1 MCPVFIE
8 NISSDSRITLL
19 SLKKLARRILR
30 DFKER
35 GGLNI
40 ILVSDGYMK
49 KLNQRFTRRKGTTD
63 VLSFGFRE
71 KDTLKGKGTFLG
83 EVYISAD
90 KARKQAED
98 YQVSFDQELK
108 RLVAHGVL
116 HLLGYEH
123 KNKKDQERIRKK
135 EEEYMFS

>member
-8 NISSDSRITLL
+8 NIPSDSKIKPL
-19 SLKKLARRILR
+19 SLKKLAQKILR

-40 ILVSDGYMK
+40 ILVSDSYMR

-63 VLSFGFRE
+63 VLAFSFRE

-108 RLVAHGVL
+108 RLITHGVL

-123 KNKKDQERIRKK
+123 KNKKDEERMRRA
-135 EEEYMFS
+135 EEKYIF

>member
-8 NISSDSRITLL
+8 NISSDSKIKLL
-19 SLKKLARRILR
+19 SLKKLAQKILR

-35 GGLNI
+35 GDLNI

-63 VLSFGFRE
+63 VLSFSFRE
-71 KDTLKGKGTFLG
+71 KGVTKDKGVFLG

-123 KNKKDQERIRKK
+123 KSKKDEEGMSK
-135 EEEYMFS
+135 EEEKYIF

>member
-8 NISSDSRITLL
+8 NISPDSEIKPL
-19 SLKKLARRILR
+19 SLKKLARKILR
-30 DFKER
+30 DFKEK

-40 ILVSDGYMK
+40 ILVSDSYMR

-63 VLSFGFRE
+63 VLSFSFRE
-71 KDTLKGKGTFLG
+71 KGVTKDKGVFLG

-98 YQVSFDQELK
+98 YQVPVEQELK
-108 RLVAHGVL
+108 RLVTHGVL
-116 HLLGYEH
+116 HLLGCEH
-123 KNKKDQERIRKK
+123 KNKKNQERMREK
-135 EEEYMFS
+135 EEEYIST

>member
-8 NISSDSRITLL
+8 NISPDSKIKLL
-19 SLKKLARRILR
+19 SLKKLAQKILR

-35 GGLNI
+35 GDLNI

-63 VLSFGFRE
+63 VLSFSFRE
-71 KDTLKGKGTFLG
+71 KDTLKGKSTFLG

-98 YQVSFDQELK
+98 YQVPFEQELK

-116 HLLGYEH
+116 HLLGCEH
-123 KNKKDQERIRKK
+123 KNKIDEERMRKK
-135 EEEYMFS
+135 EEGYIFS

>member
-8 NISSDSRITLL
+8 NISSDSEIKPL
-19 SLKKLARRILR
+19 SLKKLAQKILR
-30 DFKER
+30 DFKEK

-40 ILVSDGYMK
+40 ILVSDSYMR

-63 VLSFGFRE
+63 VLSFSFRE
-71 KDTLKGKGTFLG
+71 KGITKDKGVFLG

-98 YQVSFDQELK
+98 YQVPVEQELK
-108 RLVAHGVL
+108 RLVTHGVL

-123 KNKKDQERIRKK
+123 KNKKDQERMREKEKK
-135 EEEYMFS
+135 YIFS

>member
-8 NISSDSRITLL
+8 NISSDSKIKLL
-19 SLKKLARRILR
+19 SFKKLAQKILR

-35 GGLNI
+35 GDLNI

-63 VLSFGFRE
+63 VLSFSFRE
-71 KDTLKGKGTFLG
+71 KNIIKGKGTFLG
-83 EVYISAD
+83 EVYISVD
-90 KARKQAED
+90 KAINQAED
-98 YQVSFDQELK
+98 YGVPFEQELK

-123 KNKKDQERIRKK
+123 ENKKDQERMRKK
-135 EEEYMFS
+135 EEGYIFS

>member
-8 NISSDSRITLL
+8 NISSDSKIKLL
-19 SLKKLARRILR
+19 SFKKLAQKILR

-35 GGLNI
+35 GDLNI

-83 EVYISAD
+83 EVYISVD
-90 KARKQAED
+90 KAINQAE
-98 YQVSFDQELK
+98 YYRVPFEQELK

-123 KNKKDQERIRKK
+123 KNKKDEERMREK
-135 EEEYMFS
+135 EEEYIFS